1 VLGAEVPARAYP
13 VAMLLFTQLLM
24 PHVSFVGSD
33 RAPRPA
39 PRARP
44 THPAP
49 CAPAH
54 AAAKPRGGRHLV
66 GVLGGGALSSRLL
79 DAALLSAANAVRR
92 ARAAQRRAHPRA
104 RRGGVSLD
112 SLPRGALRS
121 SQRTPVHRM
130 CWCFKRHVS

>member
-1 VLGAEVPARAYP
+1 
-13 VAMLLFTQLLM
+13 M
-24 PHVSFVGSD
+24 PHPVLIGRAASNPRPAPRAPRPAPRAPRPAP

-44 THPAP
+44 TQPAP
-49 CAPAH
+49 CAP

-66 GVLGGGALSSRLL
+66 GVLGGGALSTRLL
-79 DAALLSAANAVRR
+79 DAALLSAATAVRR

-112 SLPRGALRS
+112 SRPRGAPLS

-130 CWCFKRHVS
+130 C